1 MPLRLKA
8 VQALLCGAARNDE
21 TVERVARL
29 AVAGAETLDS
39 NASKVTLMENL
50 ARRAIRGA

>member
-8 VQALLCGAARNDE
+8 VQALLCGAACNDE